1 MKSYDVVLISPFT
14 DISALSL
21 RGLSSYLKANG
32 VSTRMLFLSNILLCE
47 EIDTPNWEFT
57 FPAHVVDQVIE
68 LCEGSSLIGISMM
81 TNYHHSMGHLTDE
94 IVQRLGLPVVWGG
107 IHPTLRPE
115 QCLEHADF
123 VCAGE
128 GEEALLEL
136 AVAIKEN
143 KPTRDI
149 RNIYTEKD
157 GRLVET
163 PLRPLLQDLD
173 TLPFQDY
180 DLEDHY
186 IYRREEQRIVNLNAS
201 LLEVYLDYGPRSLR
215 RAQPTF
221 QIMIARGC
229 PYKCTFCANQ
239 AFAALYP
246 GQPYVR
252 RRSNANAIAEIQEF
266 KERFP
271 FVRAILFSDDSFVLG
286 SNEEIRDFCEVYDR
300 EVALPFRCMATPRS
314 VTSEKMEYLTAAG
327 LFFIEVGVQT
337 GSKRVNELYQRK
349 WSSPETVMEAA
360 GIINRHRDRV
370 MPLYDIILDNPFS
383 SSKDELE
390 TLRLVLDLP
399 KPFVLQIFSLTLF
412 PGTKLLTKAVSEGL
426 VKEERA
432 LYQKDYRVFHRNYLN
447 VLYVL
452 LARGFP
458 QSIVR
463 VFSKP
468 VFLALFNR
476 PYFEKFFNRLVAAK
490 NGWWRLRGRVLVALR
505 WRRQLHG

>member
-21 RGLSSYLKANG
+21 RGLSSYLKAHG
-32 VSTRMLFLSNILLCE
+32 ISTRMLFLSNILLRE
-47 EIDTPNWEFT
+47 EVDTPNWEFT
-57 FPAHVVDQVIE
+57 FPPHVIDQVIE
-68 LCEGSSLIGISMM
+68 LCEGSSLVGISMM
-81 TNYHHSMGHLTDE
+81 TNYHHSMGHLTDR
-94 IVQRLGLPVVWGG
+94 IVQRLGLPVIWGG

-115 QCLEHADF
+115 QCLEHANF
-123 VCAGE
+123 VCVGE
-128 GEEALLEL
+128 GEDALLEL
-136 AVAIKEN
+136 ATAIKED
-143 KPTRDI
+143 KPTTDI
-149 RNIYTEKD
+149 RNIYTKKN
-157 GRLVET
+157 GHLVET

-186 IYRREEQRIVNLNAS
+186 IYRREEQRIVNMDPG

-215 RAQPTF
+215 RAQSTF

-252 RRSNANAIAEIQEF
+252 RRSNADAIAEIKAF
-266 KERFP
+266 KKRFP

-286 SNEEIRDFCEVYDR
+286 SNEEIRGFCEAYNE

-314 VTSEKMEYLTAAG
+314 VTSEKMEYLTDAG
-327 LFFIEVGVQT
+327 LFFMEVGVQT
-337 GSKRVNELYQRK
+337 GSKRVNELYQRT

-360 GIINRHRDRV
+360 RIINRHRDRV

-383 SSKDELE
+383 STKDELE
-390 TLRLVLDLP
+390 TLQLVLDLP

-412 PGTKLLTKAVSEGL
+412 PGTKLLTKALSEGL
-426 VKEERA
+426 VEEERL
-432 LYQKDYRVFHRNYLN
+432 LYQKDYRVFRRNYLN

-452 LARGFP
+452 LARGIP
-458 QSIVR
+458 QGIVR
-463 VFSKP
+463 ILSKP
-468 VFLALFNR
+468 VFLSAFNR
-476 PYFEKFFNRLVAAK
+476 PYFESFFNRLVALK
-490 NGWWRLRGRVLVALR
+490 NAWRRLRGRVLVALR
-505 WRRQLHG
+505 WRRQLNR